1 MLGRNIQRFYVV
13 SGLALCLLAIGL
25 FFDLS
30 SACGVDRLKV
40 DMQGETRTH
49 RGRLV
54 TSGDPNTL
62 LLLHEDNRLQKI
74 SGSDVLGR
82 ESDESGF
89 EKGFFWDFFEK
100 FFCFIGV
107 KSDESGF

>member
-1 MLGRNIQRFYVV
+1 MLGRNIQRFYVT
-13 SGLALCLLAIGL
+13 SGLALCLLAMGL

-40 DMQGETRTH
+40 DVQGETRTL
-49 RGRLV
+49 RGRLIA
-54 TSGDPNTL
+54 SGDPNTL

-74 SGSDVLGR
+74 SGSDVLAR

-89 EKGFFWDFFEK
+89 EFDSRDKV
-100 FFCFIGV
+100 I
-107 KSDESGF
+107 KSLRNEFGSD